1 MNLKLLSLIAHLL
14 PVKIPLSVIP
24 VDCHLSECPSQ
35 DWFLGRGSEM
45 GRGRCW
51 KNLVGSN
58 LLLHFL
64 LVSPAGIIPKK
75 MHWSHKSL
83 CITLGEIDL
92 ALKYILCSSLM
103 FLVSACTRS
112 SQRQNIFE
120 SFHSFLRPYH
130 ALKEKFRIQIQFS
143 SY

>member
-14 PVKIPLSVIP
+14 PVKIPPFAIP

-35 DWFLGRGSEM
+35 DWFLGRGSDM
-45 GRGRCW
+45 VRRRCW

-64 LVSPAGIIPKK
+64 LVSPAGIILKK
-75 MHWSHKSL
+75 MHWSCKSL

-92 ALKYILCSSLM
+92 ALKYILCSSPM
-103 FLVSACTRS
+103 SLV
-112 SQRQNIFE
+112 
-120 SFHSFLRPYH
+120 LV
-130 ALKEKFRIQIQFS
+130 
-143 SY
+143 